1 MIAGL
6 IRPTSGQIWI
16 GDEEVHERETH
27 ERDIALVFQSLALF
41 PHMSVFSNIAFP
53 LQMRRVGRGEIRR
66 RVQQALDV
74 VRLPDLSRRRINELS
89 GGQQQ
94 RVALARALVY
104 EPRLLLLDEPL
115 GALDRRLREEMQLEL
130 VRLHQ
135 ELDVTIVNVT
145 HDQRE
150 ALMLSDRIGVMQNGR
165 LEQVGRSQA
174 LYTQPGT
181 RFVAEFLGD
190 ANLLDG
196 TVAGRRPPC
205 GRDGRR
211 GPHRRQRPG
220 RSPAGAAGHRRRPR
234 RVPPP
239 GLAGHAARPR
249 QRVRGRD
256 RASGLRGRRH
266 VLRGSREGPGRRPH
280 EGLGQARRCT
290 RGRSIGARP
299 SPSGGTRRRRR
310 WSRGRSGH
318 DRRGVR
324 PARRRHRLALRRRPG
339 GRRTEGPPRAGP
351 RDLAVPAHRPGGAAD
366 RTPRRGRGL
375 HDVARLPQPRVPLE
389 NRRMVAGQLPAA
401 LHGLRG
407 VVLSQRARA
416 HRRHLAARHR
426 QRRDPGRPDLLH
438 HRPHPDQGV
447 APGRARDAPRAV
459 PDGRDRPDHRLG
471 AAPGERRRAHLGHPG
486 PGPRGQAARL
496 EPSRSGWACSR

>member
-53 LQMRRVGRGEIRR
+53 LQMRRIGRSEIQR

-104 EPRLLLLDEPL
+104 QPRLLLLDEPL

-150 ALMLSDRIGVMQNGR
+150 ALMLSDRIGVMQSGR
-165 LEQVGRSQA
+165 LEQVGRSQS

-190 ANLLDG
+190 ANLIDG
-196 TVAGRRPPC
+196 MVAT
-205 GRDGRR
+205 DG
-211 GPHRRQRPG
+211 
-220 RSPAGAAGHRRRPR
+220 SPAVVTA
-234 RVPPP
+234 
-239 GLAGHAARPR
+239 
-249 QRVRGRD
+249 
-256 RASGLRGRRH
+256 
-266 VLRGSREGPGRRPH
+266 
-280 EGLGQARRCT
+280 T
-290 RGRSIGARP
+290 
-299 SPSGGTRRRRR
+299 
-310 WSRGRSGH
+310 
-318 DRRGVR
+318 GVR
-324 PARRRHRLALRRRPG
+324 IVVADLGDAAPGQPATVVVRAECLRLG
-339 GRRTEGPPRAGP
+339 
-351 RDLAVPAHRPGGAAD
+351 PGGASL
-366 RTPRRGRGL
+366 GL
-375 HDVARLPQPRVPLE
+375 DNQFDGLIELRAFEGGAMYYEVAVEQLGS
-389 NRRMVAGQLPAA
+389 RMKISASSA
-401 LHGLRG
+401 LHSRTFDRG
-407 VVLSQRARA
+407 ETIAIGWDKAQAPLV
-416 HRRHLAARHR
+416 
-426 QRRDPGRPDLLH
+426 PRP
-438 HRPHPDQGV
+438 V
-447 APGRARDAPRAV
+447 
-459 PDGRDRPDHRLG
+459 
-471 AAPGERRRAHLGHPG
+471 
-486 PGPRGQAARL
+486 QA
-496 EPSRSGWACSR
+496 